1 MSNMVFDSYT
11 LVRQPNYMTI
21 LHDDRDISY
30 VKTHS
35 SVHTFSWG
43 LSMVGKEVEIRWN
56 YMPTTQYAELLD
68 IYQDDDSFSFNPNDS
83 EGYTYTVEMLTLTGE
98 YLVHLTD
105 TSTHMRQNIIM
116 SLLVLSQD
124 S

>member
-1 MSNMVFDSYT
+1 MSNMVFDTYT

-21 LHDDRDISY
+21 LHEDRDISY

-43 LSMVGKEVEIRWN
+43 LSMIGKEVEIRWN
-56 YMPTTQYAELLD
+56 YMPTTQYAELLS
-68 IYQDDDSFSFNPNDS
+68 IYQDDDYFTFDPQDG
-83 EGYTYTVEMLTLTGE
+83 EGYTYTVEMLEFHGE
-98 YLVHLTD
+98 YLVHLTN
-105 TSTHMRQNIIM
+105 TSNHMRQNILM
-116 SLLVLSQD
+116 LLLVLSQN